1 MLYLFGRNIVEAVKL
16 TLVYEILT
24 RQKIKSRK
32 WMVGVCYGILII
44 VSWISEMISQN
55 SIVGS
60 VIRNT
65 LFFCLIW
72 FCFDGLNKKKI
83 YYILAAEVIVD
94 LVDTFVLILL
104 SIFLHIDIEQLLNSH
119 TNNFF
124 INCISIIVYTVILIL
139 KKYINLEKKST
150 SVLNYIILILV
161 TIASIGT
168 IGGAAV
174 LLEGYKT
181 EELWKLY
188 ITSTTICSLCAMF
201 LCVWQMVLQSSR
213 DYYKKLNQLQQ
224 QFYDMQKSY
233 DKTVEEKEREFQAFR
248 HDFRYHIMMLE
259 QLTLEDDVAQ
269 VRNYIYEMKQTNNS
283 FDKVMFTGNS
293 VMDSIITGL
302 LEEKNISREIINVEG
317 ILPRTLPCNM
327 YDLSTVLSNVI
338 RNALEA
344 CERVEEQQ
352 KREILIEITYYKKN
366 VIVLIKNT
374 FNGKLLWKD
383 GIPVSVKKDK
393 WNQGYGINNIKN
405 AIQKIKGDIRFFEEE
420 GYFCVEIIL
429 LMA

>member
-124 INCISIIVYTVILIL
+124 INYTIYYF
-139 KKYINLEKKST
+139 KKAESCSRQKNYRKKT
-150 SVLNYIILILV
+150 
-161 TIASIGT
+161 
-168 IGGAAV
+168 
-174 LLEGYKT
+174 
-181 EELWKLY
+181 
-188 ITSTTICSLCAMF
+188 
-201 LCVWQMVLQSSR
+201 
-213 DYYKKLNQLQQ
+213 
-224 QFYDMQKSY
+224 
-233 DKTVEEKEREFQAFR
+233 
-248 HDFRYHIMMLE
+248 
-259 QLTLEDDVAQ
+259 
-269 VRNYIYEMKQTNNS
+269 
-283 FDKVMFTGNS
+283 
-293 VMDSIITGL
+293 
-302 LEEKNISREIINVEG
+302 
-317 ILPRTLPCNM
+317 
-327 YDLSTVLSNVI
+327 
-338 RNALEA
+338 
-344 CERVEEQQ
+344 
-352 KREILIEITYYKKN
+352 
-366 VIVLIKNT
+366 
-374 FNGKLLWKD
+374 
-383 GIPVSVKKDK
+383 
-393 WNQGYGINNIKN
+393 
-405 AIQKIKGDIRFFEEE
+405 
-420 GYFCVEIIL
+420 
-429 LMA
+429 